1 MKRIFMIDGHALVF
15 RAYYAFINRPM
26 INSKGV
32 ETSAVYGFCR
42 SLFDIIL
49 KEKPT
54 HLFVAFDP
62 RGKNFRHDAFPDYK
76 ANRPEAPVQI
86 AEAIPV
92 IRKFL
97 DSCHIPV
104 IVQENAEADDVI
116 GTLSKRA
123 EKEGFQVF
131 MVTPDKDFGQL
142 VSENVVM
149 YRPLSRG
156 DGWEVVGVGE
166 ICDRFGIS
174 RPEQVVDVL
183 AIWGDA
189 SDNIPGV
196 RGIGEVGAKRL
207 ISRYGSVDNVLLH
220 MEELPA
226 SMQKKLA
233 ASKEVLALSKDLVTI
248 RTQLDIPWDEASLRI
263 EAPDLE
269 QLKELM
275 REYEFHS
282 LIRRLPKLEEIFCC
296 TNGMPKPATA
306 QKQPLQPAEE
316 APREAP
322 KEYTPLD
329 SPGALERLM
338 HQARQQGMVSLA
350 GTSAFLVFYTAEEA
364 YGGTAA
370 QAAALLTANEPDKCG
385 FGLKE
390 LMRSFDRQG
399 IPHGGMVWDP
409 GLMHYLI
416 NPERSHRPADL
427 AIQYLNYFPEEQVV
441 ENRDLFSTTE
451 EDNTQNNNLL
461 TEAFIAWHLKEPLRL
476 ALEKDGME
484 QLYLHMEMP
493 LMEVLAAVES
503 EGVKID
509 TRQMKAYGEELQAE
523 ANAIEKQVRDYAE
536 EPNLNVSSPKQLGVV
551 LYDKLKIDDRS
562 RKGKKKYSTDEE
574 TLSALADRHPIV
586 PLILEFRS
594 LKKLLSTYIDALP
607 TLIDPVTGRIH
618 TTFNQT
624 VTATGR
630 LSSQDPN
637 LQNIP
642 IREER
647 GREIRRFFIP
657 RDNNHLLLSADY
669 SQIELRIMAHMS
681 QDPDLI
687 AAFRAGEDI
696 HTATAAKIFRCR
708 PEEVTPGQ
716 RNQAKT
722 ANFGIIYGISA
733 YGLATRLKIPRTQAA
748 DLINGYFE
756 HYPKVKDY
764 LDTTIAR
771 AREDGYVQ
779 TLFKRRRYAPDIRA
793 TNPMLRGLAER
804 NAINAPIQG
813 TAADIIKKAMVEI
826 QKSLGEKKLASKMIL
841 QVHDELLFDVFLPE
855 KEEMEHLVRSIM
867 EHVTQLDVPL
877 LVGMGWGKNWMEAH

>member
-1 MKRIFMIDGHALVF
+1 
-15 RAYYAFINRPM
+15 
-26 INSKGV
+26 
-32 ETSAVYGFCR
+32 
-42 SLFDIIL
+42 
-49 KEKPT
+49 
-54 HLFVAFDP
+54 
-62 RGKNFRHDAFPDYK
+62 
-76 ANRPEAPVQI
+76 
-86 AEAIPV
+86 
-92 IRKFL
+92 
-97 DSCHIPV
+97 
-104 IVQENAEADDVI
+104 
-116 GTLSKRA
+116 
-123 EKEGFQVF
+123 
-131 MVTPDKDFGQL
+131 
-142 VSENVVM
+142 
-149 YRPLSRG
+149 
-156 DGWEVVGVGE
+156 
-166 ICDRFGIS
+166 
-174 RPEQVVDVL
+174 
-183 AIWGDA
+183 
-189 SDNIPGV
+189 
-196 RGIGEVGAKRL
+196 
-207 ISRYGSVDNVLLH
+207 
-220 MEELPA
+220 
-226 SMQKKLA
+226 
-233 ASKEVLALSKDLVTI
+233 
-248 RTQLDIPWDEASLRI
+248 
-263 EAPDLE
+263 
-269 QLKELM
+269 
-275 REYEFHS
+275 
-282 LIRRLPKLEEIFCC
+282 
-296 TNGMPKPATA
+296 
-306 QKQPLQPAEE
+306 
-316 APREAP
+316 
-322 KEYTPLD
+322 
-329 SPGALERLM
+329 
-338 HQARQQGMVSLA
+338 
-350 GTSAFLVFYTAEEA
+350 
-364 YGGTAA
+364 
-370 QAAALLTANEPDKCG
+370 
-385 FGLKE
+385 
-390 LMRSFDRQG
+390 
-399 IPHGGMVWDP
+399 
-409 GLMHYLI
+409 
-416 NPERSHRPADL
+416 
-427 AIQYLNYFPEEQVV
+427 
-441 ENRDLFSTTE
+441 
-451 EDNTQNNNLL
+451 
-461 TEAFIAWHLKEPLRL
+461 
-476 ALEKDGME
+476 ME